1 MVGGNRVP
9 LVRVV
14 FSSPGAIVLALCFG
28 CLGREFVSFFEAEP
42 GSLKCLNV
50 QRVLDL
56 ELGNVRVLSLAQS
69 NVAAVIRYSSK
80 QKRVNKCQEIWPSL
94 TLYRD

>member
-1 MVGGNRVP
+1 MVGGNRVS

-14 FSSPGAIVLALCFG
+14 LSSPGAIVLALCFG
-28 CLGREFVSFFEAEP
+28 CLGTEFVSFFEAGP
-42 GSLKCLNV
+42 GDLICLNV

-94 TLYRD
+94 TPYRD